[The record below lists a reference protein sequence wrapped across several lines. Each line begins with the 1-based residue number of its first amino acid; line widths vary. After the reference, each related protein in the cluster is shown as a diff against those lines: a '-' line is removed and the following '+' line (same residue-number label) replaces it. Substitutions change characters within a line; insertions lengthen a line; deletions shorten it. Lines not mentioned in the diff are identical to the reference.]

1 MAERQP
7 LRAGIR
13 TPTQQAG
20 SGQQPQ
26 LSASSVQVPL
36 SQYGST
42 ISVNIPQDKTI
53 DIGRAYPSAPEL
65 SPFDIGE
72 VADVGGVGQAGLGAL
87 STLTFDQEEMLSM
100 LQQADPNIIAE
111 RGPEGE
117 IYVNRPGG
125 NRYVLNRPGLSL
137 NDAVQIGASILGT
150 SPQTFFAKT
159 PLKRIL
165 GDVAFETALQAGQ
178 SAAGGEFNVLD
189 PLMAGGAS
197 AASEVLP
204 VMRSSGARREVLQE
218 TERKGGPVARQVV
231 QTSALP
237 ESMAQREF
245 ERIVDP
251 DPTVVRAANE
261 LGLSDALPPK
271 VYSRNQQYIE
281 FEQAMRRANESDL
294 ANIDRTALEQ
304 VNNRTDQFLTLFGGE
319 RDIAGLSEAIRSDI
333 KNTISESH
341 TITNQLYD
349 QLAEKVPVRAL
360 VETTEIRRYLLN
372 RARDLGGISKLNQ
385 METNLLKEI
394 SRTGRGSRRM
404 TYGRIDD
411 LRQKIGSDLAAAYRG
426 QPLGDAATHQLSGL
440 YEMLTN
446 AQGNAI
452 SEIAGQE
459 TKNLWDVAKSTVAQ
473 RKALEERATI
483 LLGKDLAND
492 AMPKLVGQMGSQL
505 PKGKTDEFL
514 KTLNAIPE
522 EYRQD
527 AVMSALGQMFEL
539 GARKPGLNMGGYAS
553 WWEKVSR
560 QKTVL
565 NALNLDADAVRFLDN
580 LAIVSRAYNKAAT
593 SVPPTG
599 VVQAIKNVAGNNGFM
614 NKLLGV
620 PMVGKPLKLIVGDTA
635 KPDLVSST
643 NALLENAAFG
653 RFVSDAVSGKPTN
666 KLEERLVKSP
676 VVQSWL
682 AELPPATA
690 SRIAA
695 VGLTRYFFGG
705 KSEDKE

>member
-1 MAERQP
+1 MADRQP

-13 TPTQQAG
+13 TAPSTT
-20 SGQQPQ
+20 SGQALTAVTIPP
-26 LSASSVQVPL
+26 QVPL
-36 SQYGST
+36 APLDST
-42 ISVNIPQDKTI
+42 VSVNVPQDRTI

-65 SPFDIGE
+65 SPFEIGE
-72 VADVGGVGQAGLGAL
+72 VADVGVVGQAGLGAL

-100 LQQADPNIIAE
+100 LKEADPNIVAE
-111 RGPEGE
+111 RGPDGE

-125 NRYVLNRPGLSL
+125 NRYVLNRPGLSG
-137 NDAVQIGASILGT
+137 NDAIQIMASILGT
-150 SPQTFFAKT
+150 TPQTLLTKT
-159 PLKRIL
+159 PIKRVL
-165 GDVAFETALQAGQ
+165 GDIAFESGLQTSQAV
-178 SAAGGEFNVLD
+178 AGGEFNALD

-197 AASEVLP
+197 AASEVIP
-204 VMRSSGARREVLQE
+204 VTRSSGARREGARRAEQ
-218 TERKGGPVARQVV
+218 TAGPVGRQVV
-231 QTSALP
+231 ETSVLP
-237 ESMAQREF
+237 ENMAQREF
-245 ERIVDP
+245 QRIVDP
-251 DPTVVRAANE
+251 DPVVVQAAQE
-261 LGLSDALPPK
+261 LGLEDVLPPK
-271 VYSRNQQYIE
+271 VYSRNQRYIE

-304 VNNRTDQFLTLFGGE
+304 VNNRADQFLTLFGGE

-333 KNTISESH
+333 TSTIAASH
-341 TITNQLYD
+341 TITNELYD
-349 QLAEKVPVRAL
+349 QLAEKVPVRSL
-360 VETTEIRRYLLN
+360 VETNEIRRYLLN
-372 RARDLGGISKLNQ
+372 RARDLGGISKLNKT
-385 METNLLKEI
+385 ESDLLKEI
-394 SRTGRGSRRM
+394 SKAGRGSRRM

-411 LRQKIGSDLAAAYRG
+411 IRQTIGSDLAAAYRG
-426 QPLGDAATHQLSGL
+426 QPLGSGATHQLSSL

-522 EYRQD
+522 GYRQD
-527 AVMSALGQMFEL
+527 AVITALGQMFEL

-560 QKTVL
+560 QKGVL
-565 NALNLDADAVRFLDN
+565 NALNLDADAVIFLDN
-580 LAIVSRAYNKAAT
+580 LAKVSRAYNKATT
-593 SVPPTG
+593 SVPATG
-599 VVQAIKNVAGNNGFM
+599 VVRAIQNVAGKDGFM

-635 KPDLVSST
+635 NPDLVSST

-666 KLEERLVKSP
+666 ELEARLIKSP
-676 VVQSWL
+676 VVQAWI
-682 AELPPATA
+682 AEVPPATA
-690 SRIAA
+690 ARITS

-705 KSEDKE
+705 KSEDKK